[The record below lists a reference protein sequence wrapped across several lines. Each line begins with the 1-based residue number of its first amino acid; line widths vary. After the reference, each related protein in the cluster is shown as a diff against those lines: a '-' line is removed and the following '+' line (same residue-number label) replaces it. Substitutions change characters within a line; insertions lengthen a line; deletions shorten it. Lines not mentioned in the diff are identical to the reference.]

1 MQLNG
6 FNHVPLQ
13 LSERIIEHPED
24 ATHAIVIIEGE
35 NGKKKPY
42 AAWRAMKYTC
52 SNEEDIRNL
61 PTESNQFAQ
70 DNDFNKNTLTIF
82 QNYLLDQINKNVN
95 DNGEIKPVCVISME
109 DAAFFDNKI
118 LQQPL
123 YRQFMRFGVYE
134 TFKALGLASDGDP
147 TLQYVVTTTQ
157 AERAP
162 INFTNHLGKDFEQAS
177 ELGGLTYPYYRAVD
191 EKNTPV
197 NVSGIMKQVSDDYG
211 SEGAMDRN
219 ILQTYVT
226 ESDFKLAGRFNLMV
240 WDDED
245 TRKVLKTL
253 KTRPVHE

>member
-82 QNYLLDQINKNVN
+82 QNYLLDQINKTLMITEKLSLYVSFRWKMLHFLI
-95 DNGEIKPVCVISME
+95 IK
-109 DAAFFDNKI
+109 
-118 LQQPL
+118 
-123 YRQFMRFGVYE
+123 
-134 TFKALGLASDGDP
+134 
-147 TLQYVVTTTQ
+147 
-157 AERAP
+157 
-162 INFTNHLGKDFEQAS
+162 
-177 ELGGLTYPYYRAVD
+177 YY
-191 EKNTPV
+191 N
-197 NVSGIMKQVSDDYG
+197 NS
-211 SEGAMDRN
+211 
-219 ILQTYVT
+219 L
-226 ESDFKLAGRFNLMV
+226 
-240 WDDED
+240 
-245 TRKVLKTL
+245 
-253 KTRPVHE
+253 